1 MKLQVLL
8 VLSLAALLIVLTILF
23 FRGGEGTLTITT
35 YPVPGTVCVDGE
47 SIGEAPR
54 TLTLKA
60 GKYEVSYSPYSDQY
74 DSPGT
79 RIIQIKKGQQ
89 KSTVGIYRN
98 KFLPAEPPAGFSR
111 EDSIRIYGTVERKL
125 KDGTIFDY
133 INGGA
138 LIYLRH
144 GLIETTHAVYHDEDE
159 NTIVVDIFD
168 METTENAGAAFDD
181 EEICQRG
188 FKTDGLGEIYK
199 IYNFKP
205 EVLIYFHK
213 SFYLVSL
220 SINNDNLRKILQTF
234 AQTIEQA
241 IP

>member
-1 MKLQVLL
+1 MKLLVLL
-8 VLSLAALLIVLTILF
+8 VELSATLLIILIIMSCG
-23 FRGGEGTLTITT
+23 GGEGTLTITT
-35 YPVPGTVCVDGE
+35 YPVPGTVSVDGE
-47 SIGEAPR
+47 SIGEAPK
-54 TLTLKA
+54 TLILKA
-60 GKYEVSYSPYSDQY
+60 GKHEVSYLPYSSQY
-74 DSPGT
+74 DSPGP
-79 RIIQIKKGQQ
+79 RIVQIKKGQQ
-89 KSTVGIYRN
+89 KSTVGIYHN
-98 KFLPAEPPAGFSR
+98 KFLPAEPPDGFSM
-111 EDSIRIYGTVERKL
+111 EDSIRIYGTAERKL

-138 LIYLRH
+138 LVYLRH

-159 NTIVVDIFD
+159 NTIVVDIFN
-168 METTENAGAAFDD
+168 METTENAGAVFDD
-181 EEICQRG
+181 EVICPRG

-220 SINNDNLRKILQTF
+220 SINNDNLRETLQTF
-234 AQTIEQA
+234 AQTIEHA